1 MSAGNRP
8 VVEPRWR
15 DSVRITTA
23 AYAFPAVSRTLPEL
37 AAAGALQSDPAL
49 LSAFGFEHVRAAV
62 EESPYALAERAALA
76 ALEGAGVAPDGIDLL
91 VYGGTPGPLAYEAGA
106 GTAEAAARLRTTGR
120 FQFPGA
126 RLHHE
131 LGLVNATLIGVDQ
144 LACTTLFAA
153 VRVARALCVAE
164 GLDRALCVSAE
175 FTPAE
180 AGREAIYNCTS
191 DAACAVVVERGAGAN
206 HIVAA
211 RTVTKGY
218 YWDCDARRDEIIASY
233 FPTARHVIL
242 RTLDDAG
249 WRPTDVDWVIPHNV
263 SRRSWDV
270 LLGLV
275 GLPNARFWDDNIARD
290 GHTLAGD
297 NFINL
302 ADALESGRILPGA
315 KVLLFAYGY
324 GAHWTAIA
332 LEA

>member
-1 MSAGNRP
+1 MSAGSRP

-15 DSVRITTA
+15 DRARIAAA
-23 AYAFPAVSRTLPEL
+23 AYAFPAASRTLGEL
-37 AAAGALQSDPAL
+37 AAAGALESDPAL
-49 LSAFGFEHVRAAV
+49 LSGFGFERVRAAV
-62 EESPYALAERAALA
+62 EESPYELAERAALA
-76 ALEGAGVAPDGIDLL
+76 ALERAGVAPDTVDLI
-91 VYGGTPGPLAYEAGA
+91 VYGGTPAPLAYEAGA
-106 GTAEAAARLRTTGR
+106 GSASAAARLRTTGR
-120 FQFPGA
+120 FQFAGA
-126 RLHHE
+126 RLHYE
-131 LGLVNATLIGVDQ
+131 LGLVNATLIGIDQ

-153 VRVARALCVAE
+153 VRVARALCIAE

-175 FTPAE
+175 FTPGE
-180 AGREAIYNCTS
+180 AQREAIYNCTS

-206 HIVAA
+206 RIVAG

-218 YWDCDARRDEIIASY
+218 YWDCDRRRDEIVASY

-249 WRPTDVDWVIPHNV
+249 WRTADVDWVIPHNV

-270 LLGLV
+270 LLALL

-302 ADALESGRILPGA
+302 ADALESGRIEAGA

-324 GAHWTAIA
+324 GAHWTALA

>member
-1 MSAGNRP
+1 MSTGRRP
-8 VVEPRWR
+8 IVEPRCR
-15 DSVRITTA
+15 EMVRVATT
-23 AYAFPAVSRTLPEL
+23 AYAFPAASRTLPEL
-37 AAAGALQSDPAL
+37 AAAGALESDPAL
-49 LSAFGFEHVRAAV
+49 LAAFGFERVRAAV
-62 EESPYALAERAALA
+62 EESPYALARRAAGAVLA
-76 ALEGAGVAPDGIDLL
+76 GAEIEPESIGLL
-91 VYGGTPGPLAYEAGA
+91 VYGGTPAPLAYEAGA
-106 GTAEAAARLRTTGR
+106 GSAAAAAGLRTTQR
-120 FQFPGA
+120 FHYPGA

-164 GLDRALCVSAE
+164 SLDRALCVSAE
-175 FTPAE
+175 FSPPE

-191 DAACAVVVERGAGAN
+191 DAACAVLVERGTGPN
-206 HIVAA
+206 RIVAA

-218 YWDCDARRDEIIASY
+218 YWDCEARRDEIVASY

-242 RTLDDAG
+242 RTLEDAG
-249 WRPTDVDWVIPHNV
+249 WRPGDVDWVIPHNV
-263 SRRSWDV
+263 SRRSWEV
-270 LLGLV
+270 LLGLTQ
-275 GLPNARFWDDNIARD
+275 LPNAQLWDENIARD

-302 ADALESGRILPGA
+302 ADALESGRIAPGA